1 MSEDKNKPVVIKT
14 KSMKAVGRHTWSSIN
29 SYLDQFTRG
38 IEATKL
44 SEDEAVGEEEAM
56 NITNAISGLPS
67 AWARANMFVYAMRG
81 TKEDEKSSGLFSFYA
96 SLIDEWRGMISSF
109 VLTNASNIRIQNV
122 ELTAENDDVD
132 TIYNPKATFG
142 NVLFKKKQIWEDQS
156 TLGNA
161 DRIRRPEITIIYY
174 KDKVVG
180 AASPESLCF
189 TAPNYRLDGNEPF
202 IHEKS
207 KRFVDPLKTGRLSN
221 EELKRLYSY
230 VTKIQSQEHLG
241 RFYDFYKESMDYLP
255 NGIKESIYEKLGD
268 WQKDIEAAMT
278 EKGLALEKEKPEVI
292 HFSGTPF
299 AKIFNCENVLFINKI
314 GKICSTIEDAGVD
327 ATEFNPKDL
336 LIADTFKLAMIKG
349 TKEMVSKLPVHLLTA
364 ESSAGPRSFTIP
376 LSEVGFRVFENSMVG
391 LLSGA
396 DPNGNTLSAS
406 FDPQSYKVAIQ
417 LQLMDGGRPITS
429 PITKEYAVQ
438 QEALGD
444 EQLIV
449 WPDFVSKYWN
459 KYYFFSEI
467 PHDDSN
473 FQAFPI
479 IGDNV
484 EGMPIMDNDYLKRSN
499 LVNAQVNADHK
510 FVTLAENGTTKY
522 PELGRLIVGNIKNVQ
537 KYPYEIYE
545 SKKPFKGVQIKF
557 RNQPCGSIFLNFDE
571 QRGEHV
577 KNMPDTSPPQ
587 GTRVGMDFGSNNSC
601 FAFFDGQNSQLLKF
615 QNRRVSLL
623 SSDDDHN
630 LKNKSQAAATFE
642 MLFFQNDETWSNKIK
657 SVLTLHEESRLIKD
671 DPSDSINL
679 IIGDAVKGGALC
691 FEGNVAIKESSQNR
705 HRLDMGKRGLLDMA
719 YNMKWSYD
727 QKDQNY
733 LKCYLQSLLLIA
745 YAELFTHKNGS
756 RFPNKLVWA
765 YPSAMSGSQVLGY
778 SNDIWANL
786 STVNPLDS
794 QSFGLEVVSG
804 SRTVKKGSSPFG
816 DSSPSSGGAFG
827 AAPSGGG
834 AFGAAPSGGGA
845 FGSNPSSGGAFGGG
859 NEKKSLLIPLENEY
873 LAKLK
878 GLDTEVL
885 KTDTETLDPDKA
897 CTESEAIAQY
907 AAQKP
912 GANNEGDYMIGFD
925 VGGSTTD
932 ILVLTSL
939 KGQKTLVKQN
949 SLKIAAG
956 AVAEAT
962 SYVPGFANF
971 LQDFAQA
978 NNMGNIHA
986 IRTMSQTTV
995 PFCFNQIVDSLDDDV
1010 SLNKL
1015 YGGIASSCKPL
1026 MWLNLYITGLN
1037 IFYAGMISRKLRTL
1051 SENTPE
1057 IYTPVTRVALEY
1069 FGKGSRIYDWFKA
1082 VDPENAKN
1090 YHVQCF
1096 IAGYGPEANAH
1107 LSGFNDTLF
1116 EAKPFTTFLDD
1127 GSDDVKVEVA
1137 KGLAIDPQAGNQTI
1151 QKITSM
1157 VSEIIGEDGYA
1168 LRIDGEEP
1176 ILLNALSDVSPALIQ
1191 RIGSQLVPPR
1201 NGYPRFQAFLEQWF
1215 TFSQQ
1220 CFGLNVPGDQVI
1232 QAMRSMN
1239 VTHELMKDEDFK
1251 KAQMNA
1257 QKGDFDFSA
1266 SLFSIQA
1273 RAFMKTFIIPL
1284 MQKG

>member
-1 MSEDKNKPVVIKT
+1 MSDTNKPVVIKT
-14 KSMKAVGRHTWSSIN
+14 KTEKGVSRFSWTSIN
-29 SYLDQFTRG
+29 SYLPQFTRE

-44 SEDEAVGEEEAM
+44 SDEEGGEEEAL

-81 TKEDEKSSGLFSFYA
+81 TKEDEKSSGLFTFYA
-96 SLIDEWRGMISSF
+96 SLIEEWRGMISSF
-109 VLTNASNIRIQNV
+109 VLTNASNIRIKNV
-122 ELTAENDDVD
+122 ELTAESDSLD

-230 VTKIQSQEHLG
+230 VKKIQSQDHLVS
-241 RFYDFYKESMDYLP
+241 FYQYYKESVNLLP
-255 NGIKESIYEKLGD
+255 EGIQGSIFAKLQE
-268 WQKDIEAAMT
+268 WQKDIEAVMN
-278 EKGLALEKEKPEVI
+278 EKGLALEVEKPEVV

-299 AKIFNCENVLFINKI
+299 AKIFNCENVLYINKI
-314 GKICSTIEDAGVD
+314 GKIFANLSDAGAD
-327 ATEFNPKDL
+327 ATEFNPNDL
-336 LIADTFKLAMIKG
+336 LIADTYKLSMVKG
-349 TKEMVSKLPVHLLTA
+349 TKEMISKLPVHLMTA
-364 ESSAGPRSFTIP
+364 ESSAGSRSFTIP
-376 LSEVGFRVFENSMVG
+376 LSEVGFRVFENSMVD
-391 LLSGA
+391 LLSGS
-396 DPNGNTLSAS
+396 DPNGSTLSAS
-406 FDPQSYKVAIQ
+406 FDPQNNKIAIQ
-417 LQLMDGGRPITS
+417 LELKDGGRPITS
-429 PITKEYAVQ
+429 PITKEYTVHQ
-438 QEALGD
+438 VPLGD

-449 WPDFVSKYWN
+449 WPNFVSKYWN

-473 FQAFPI
+473 YQAFPI
-479 IGDNV
+479 IGDNTD
-484 EGMPIMDNDYLKRSN
+484 GNPIMDNDYLKSSN
-499 LVNAQVNADHK
+499 LVNASVNADHK
-510 FVTLAENGTTKY
+510 FVTLAENGVTKY

-545 SKKPFKGVQIKF
+545 SKKPFKGVQIKY
-557 RNQPCGSIFLNFDE
+557 RNQDCGSIFLNFDE

-577 KNMPDTSPPQ
+577 KIMPDTSPPQ

-601 FAFFDGQNSQLLKF
+601 VAYFDGQDSQLLKF
-615 QNRRVSLL
+615 QNRRISLL
-623 SSDDDHN
+623 SSDDEHN

-657 SVLTLHEESRLIKD
+657 SVLTLHDEARLIKD

-679 IIGDAVKGGALC
+679 IIGDAMKGGTLC
-691 FEGNVAIKESSQNR
+691 FEGNVAIKESSINR

-719 YNMKWSYD
+719 YNMKWSDD

-733 LKCYLQSLLLIA
+733 LKCYLQSVLLVS

-765 YPSAMSGSQVLGY
+765 YPSAMSGSQVLNY
-778 SNDIWANL
+778 SNEIWKNL
-786 STVNPLDS
+786 SNVNPLNEE
-794 QSFGLEVVSG
+794 FPLEIVSG
-804 SRTVKKGSSPFG
+804 SRSVKAGSGGIFG
-816 DSSPSSGGAFG
+816 DSSSSAGGAFG
-827 AAPSGGG
+827 TPSGGGAFGAPSGGG
-834 AFGAAPSGGGA
+834 AFGAST
-845 FGSNPSSGGAFGGG
+845 SGGAFGGG
-859 NEKKSLLIPLENEY
+859 NNQQSSKLLPLDDEY
-873 LAKLK
+873 LGKLK
-878 GLDTEVL
+878 GLNMEVM
-885 KTDTETLDPDKA
+885 KTDTEHLDATKA
-897 CTESEAIAQY
+897 CTESEAVAQY
-907 AAQKP
+907 AAQKA
-912 GANNEGDYMIGFD
+912 GASNEGDYMIGFD

-932 ILVLTSL
+932 ILVLTNL

-956 AVAEAT
+956 QLAEAT
-962 SYVPGFANF
+962 SYVPGFGNF
-971 LQDFAQA
+971 LKDFAQA

-995 PFCFNQIVDSLDDDV
+995 PFCFNQIVDTLDDEN
-1010 SLNKL
+1010 SLNSF
-1015 YGGIASSCKPL
+1015 YGGIASSCKSL

-1051 SENTPE
+1051 SENTSE
-1057 IYTPVTRVALEY
+1057 IYNPITGVTLDY

-1082 VDPENAKN
+1082 VDPDNAKN
-1090 YHVQCF
+1090 YHQQCF
-1096 IAGYGPEANAH
+1096 IAGYGPDANAH
-1107 LSGFNDTLF
+1107 LSQFNDSIFGTRQV
-1116 EAKPFTTFLDD
+1116 ASHLDD

-1137 KGLAIDPQAGNQTI
+1137 KGLAIDPERGNQTI
-1151 QKITSM
+1151 QKMTSM
-1157 VSEIIGEDGYA
+1157 VSEIIGEDGYM
-1168 LRIDGEEP
+1168 LRLDGEEP
-1176 ILLNALSDVSPALIQ
+1176 IVLNALSDVSPAIIQ
-1191 RIGSQLVPPR
+1191 RIGSQLLPPR
-1201 NGYPRFQAFLEQWF
+1201 EGYPRFQAFLEQWY
-1215 TFSQQ
+1215 TFSNQ
-1220 CFGLNVPGDQVI
+1220 CFGLTVPGEQVI
-1232 QAMRSMN
+1232 QAMRQMN

-1257 QKGDFDFSA
+1257 QKGDFDYSA
-1266 SLFSIQA
+1266 SLFTIQA
-1273 RAFMKTFIIPL
+1273 RAFMKTFIIPH

>member
-1 MSEDKNKPVVIKT
+1 
-14 KSMKAVGRHTWSSIN
+14 
-29 SYLDQFTRG
+29 
-38 IEATKL
+38 L
-44 SEDEAVGEEEAM
+44 SEDEAAGEEEAM

-67 AWARANMFVYAMRG
+67 AWARANMFMYAMRG

-109 VLTNASNIRIQNV
+109 VLTNASNIRIKNV

-132 TIYNPKATFG
+132 NIYNPKATFG

-230 VTKIQSQEHLG
+230 VKKIQSNEHIG
-241 RFYDFYKESMDYLP
+241 RFYDFYKESMVYLP
-255 NGIKESIYEKLGD
+255 NNIKEKICEKLGE

-278 EKGLALEKEKPEVI
+278 EKGLALEIEKPEVI

-314 GKICSTIEDAGVD
+314 GKIFSTIEDAGVD

-396 DPNGNTLSAS
+396 DPNGSTLSAS
-406 FDPQSYKVAIQ
+406 FDPQSNKVAIQ

-479 IGDNV
+479 IGDNS

-587 GTRVGMDFGSNNSC
+587 ETRVGMDFGSNNSC

-615 QNRRVSLL
+615 QNRRVSFL

-630 LKNKSQAAATFE
+630 LKNKNKAAAPFE
-642 MLFFQNDETWSNKIK
+642 MLFFQNDEIWSNKIK

-679 IIGDAVKGGALC
+679 IIGEAVKGGTLC
-691 FEGNVAIKESSQNR
+691 FENNVAIKEISQNR
-705 HRLDMGKRGLLDMA
+705 HRLDMGTTKGLLDMA
-719 YNMKWSYD
+719 YNMKWSD
-727 QKDQNY
+727 NEKDQNY
-733 LKCYLQSLLLIA
+733 LKCYLQSVLLVA

-765 YPSAMSGSQVLGY
+765 YPSSMSGSQLNTYG
-778 SNDIWANL
+778 SKIWKGIAN
-786 STVNPLDS
+786 VNPLDIEKFPLKIADGS
-794 QSFGLEVVSG
+794 KAVS
-804 SRTVKKGSSPFG
+804 KSSNSLGGF
-816 DSSPSSGGAFG
+816 SSSSGGAFG

-845 FGSNPSSGGAFGGG
+845 FGAAPSGGGAFGSGDQ
-859 NEKKSLLIPLENEY
+859 KKSLLIPLENEY

-885 KTDTETLDPDKA
+885 KTDTETLNPELA
-897 CTESEAIAQY
+897 CTESEAVAQY
-907 AAQKP
+907 AASKSGGASKP
-912 GANNEGDYMIGFD
+912 GDYMIGFD

-932 ILVLTSL
+932 ILILS
-939 KGQKTLVKQN
+939 KFDANGPTLVKQS

-956 AVAEAT
+956 VLAEAT
-962 SYVPGFANF
+962 SYAPGFTNF

-978 NNMGNIHA
+978 NKMGKIHA
-986 IRTMSQTTV
+986 IQTMSQTTV
-995 PFCFNQIVDSLDDDV
+995 PFCFNQIVDSLDDEV
-1010 SLNKL
+1010 SLNKF
-1015 YGGIASSCKPL
+1015 YEGIASSCKPL
-1026 MWLNLYITGLN
+1026 MWLNLYITGIN
-1037 IFYAGMISRKLRTL
+1037 IFYAGMITRKLRGLT
-1051 SENTPE
+1051 ENTPGLGGRF
-1057 IYTPVTRVALEY
+1057 ILKNISLEY

-1082 VDPENAKN
+1082 VDPNNAAE
-1090 YHVQCF
+1090 YHKRCF
-1096 IAGYGPEANAH
+1096 MAGYGPEANAH

-1116 EAKPFTTFLDD
+1116 EVKPQKTFLDD

-1151 QKITSM
+1151 QKMTSM
-1157 VSEIIGEDGYA
+1157 VSEIIGEEGYT
-1168 LRIDGEEP
+1168 LYVDGEEP
-1176 ILLNALSDVSPALIQ
+1176 IVLNALSDISPAIIQ
-1191 RIGSQLVPPR
+1191 RIGNQLLPPSD
-1201 NGYPRFQAFLEQWF
+1201 GYPRFQAYLEQWF

-1220 CFGLNVPGDQVI
+1220 CFGLSVPGDQVI

-1239 VTHELMKDEDFK
+1239 VSNELVKDEDFK
-1251 KAQMNA
+1251 MAQMNA
-1257 QKGDFDFSA
+1257 EKGDFDFSA